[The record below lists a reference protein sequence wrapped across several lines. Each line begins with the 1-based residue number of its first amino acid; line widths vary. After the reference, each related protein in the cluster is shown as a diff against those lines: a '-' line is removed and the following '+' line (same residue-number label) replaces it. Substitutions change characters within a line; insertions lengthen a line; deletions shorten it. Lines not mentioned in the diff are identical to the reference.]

1 MNELYMDVNGSTP
14 VHPEVARAALEVMQ
28 STPGNPSAGHPEG
41 RRARAAIDGARA
53 RIADAIGSHPE
64 QILFTSG
71 GTESNNWAVFSA
83 ARRALRASRSSS
95 GHVIVSAI
103 EHKSVLEA
111 ARALTRQGFE
121 VTELAP
127 AANGRLRVQD
137 VEGAWRSDTCWVSI
151 MLANNETG
159 ILQPVE
165 EIARLCRT
173 RGVAFH
179 TDAVTAL
186 GKVPIDVHSLGCE
199 SLSLSAHKMYAPKG
213 IGVLYARDPAALEPW
228 MLGCGQQGGLRSGT
242 ENTSGAVAFGVAM
255 DLMQAGRFGSGDRV
269 GGLRDELWQR
279 LSHSCPGLQRNGE
292 GPCLPGT
299 LNVAFPGHPAA
310 ELQKGLA
317 AAGISVGVGASGSSG
332 QPSHVLAAMGLDA
345 ERARCSLRFSLGHGT
360 TSAAVARVVEV
371 LESLLST
378 SGSCEVRS

>member
-14 VHPEVARAALEVMQ
+14 VHPEVARAAAEAMA
-28 STPGNPSAGHPEG
+28 TMPANPSAGHPEG
-41 RRARAAIDGARA
+41 RRARAAIERARA
-53 RIADAIGSHPE
+53 RVADAIGATPE

-71 GTESNNWAVFSA
+71 GTESNNWAAFSA
-83 ARRALRASRSSS
+83 AQRSAG
-95 GHVIVSAI
+95 GHVLVSGI

-111 ARALTRQGFE
+111 ARALARQGIE

-127 AANGRLRVQD
+127 TAGGRVRVRD
-137 VEGAWRSDTCWVSI
+137 IEGALRPDTFWVSI

-165 EIARLCRT
+165 EIAELCRT
-173 RGVAFH
+173 RGVSFH

-186 GKVPIDVHSLGCE
+186 GKVPIEVQRIGCD

-213 IGVLYARDPAALEPW
+213 VGVLYLRDPGAAVPW

-255 DLMQAGRFGSGDRV
+255 DLMQAGHFGSAESV
-269 GGLRDELWQR
+269 GAMRDELWR
-279 LSHSCPGLQRNGE
+279 GLESCFPGLQRNGE

-299 LNVAFPGHPAA
+299 LNVAFPGNPAH
-310 ELQKGLA
+310 ELQEGLA

-332 QPSHVLAAMGLDA
+332 QPSHVLAGMGLDV
-345 ERARCSLRFSLGHGT
+345 ERARSSLRFSLGHAT
-360 TSAAVARVVEV
+360 TFAAVARVVEV
-371 LESLLST
+371 LANLLSVP
-378 SGSCEVRS
+378 GSSKLQS